1 MLWPAL
7 LALFLFAAVCGL
19 LGYARRG
26 GGYDARL
33 AAAAGRDNV
42 QYERVETGHVQHP
55 RRAWSGGAR
64 AVYLGGQAVEG
75 QSGAYPRELGRA
87 HAAGE
92 LLADNEG
99 VYAVDKAG
107 RAHPVGQLALDK
119 GLALGEGNARN
130 RGIVTSGGLM

>member
-1 MLWPAL
+1 MLWAAVVAL
-7 LALFLFAAVCGL
+7 LLFAAVCGL
-19 LGYARRG
+19 LAQARRG

-33 AAAAGRDNV
+33 AAAGDV
-42 QYERVETGHVQHP
+42 QYERVETGHVQKP
-55 RRAWSGGAR
+55 RRAWGGGAR

-75 QSGAYPRELGRA
+75 QSGAYPRELGRE

-92 LLADNEG
+92 LLADG
-99 VYAVDKAG
+99 RGTYAVDRAG

-130 RGIVTSGGLM
+130 RGIVTSMGLL